1 MTYIDLFGKVD
12 QKDSHGKYYFIFFTN
27 TAKAHSYIKFL
38 KTKEADV
45 ALDAI
50 KKYITFIFTQT
61 RIQTGKKIKFFW
73 FNSSKEYINQ
83 EVLD

>member
-1 MTYIDLFGKVD
+1 MVNTILFFLPILLRP
-12 QKDSHGKYYFIFFTN
+12 SH
-27 TAKAHSYIKFL
+27 IKFL

-45 ALDAI
+45 VLDAI
-50 KKYITFIFTQT
+50 KKYVTFIFTQT
-61 RIQTGKKIKFFW
+61 RIQTRKKIKCFW